1 MALTKE
7 QKAAWAA
14 EKKLLDAYIASKKE
28 CSKEWPDTCTSCSRM
43 ISSGVTRRELHIV
56 MIDYILGDSPIR
68 GLRGCCGGI
77 GLGKSTL
84 SRYLDNYAFDIDP
97 ILAKKVFARMYFNK
111 KQQYDVDI
119 KIGLSAAKRR
129 VLEDT
134 RKSLKSMSDKT
145 YIRTHCK

>member
-7 QKAAWAA
+7 QKAALAA
-14 EKKLLDAYIASKKE
+14 EKKAIDDYIEYKKSWSKK
-28 CSKEWPDTCTSCSRM
+28 WPDTCTRCSKM
-43 ISSGVTRRELHIV
+43 TNSGVSRRELHIV

-77 GLGKSTL
+77 GLSKSAL
-84 SRYLDNYAFDIDP
+84 ARYLDDYAFDIDP

-111 KQQYDVDI
+111 KQQYDVDT

-129 VLEDT
+129 VLEDK

-145 YIRTHCK
+145 YIRTH

>member
-7 QKAAWAA
+7 QKAAWA
-14 EKKLLDAYIASKKE
+14 EKKAIDAYIEYKKSRSKK
-28 CSKEWPDTCTSCSRM
+28 WPDTCTKCSKM
-43 ISSGVTRRELHIV
+43 TSSGVSRRELHIV

-77 GLGKSTL
+77 SLSKSAL
-84 SRYLDNYAFDIDP
+84 ARYLDDYAFDIDP

-111 KQQYDVDI
+111 KQQYDVDT

-129 VLEDT
+129 LLENK

-145 YIRTHCK
+145 YIRTH

>member
-7 QKAAWAA
+7 QKAALAA
-14 EKKLLDAYIASKKE
+14 EKKAIDAYIEYKKSRSKK
-28 CSKEWPDTCTSCSRM
+28 WPDTCINCAKVSK
-43 ISSGVTRRELHIV
+43 RRLHIV

-77 GLGKSTL
+77 GLSKSAL
-84 SRYLDNYAFDIDP
+84 ARYLDDYAFDIDP

-111 KQQYDVDI
+111 KQQYDVDT

-129 VLEDT
+129 VLEDK

-145 YIRTHCK
+145 YIRTH

>member
-7 QKAAWAA
+7 QKAALAA
-14 EKKLLDAYIASKKE
+14 EKKAIDAYIEYKKSRSKK
-28 CSKEWPDTCTSCSRM
+28 WPDTCTKCSRM
-43 ISSGVTRRELHIV
+43 TSSGVSRRELHIV

-77 GLGKSTL
+77 GLSKSAL
-84 SRYLDNYAFDIDP
+84 ARYLDDYAFDIDP

-111 KQQYDVDI
+111 KQLYDVDT

-129 VLEDT
+129 VLEDK

-145 YIRTHCK
+145 YIRTH